1 MVSSDTH
8 STRECL
14 LSHIMHAFMFMHD
27 AIQGCCRYAGHLC
40 SPHLELHPT
49 SMRCCHRHSICD
61 QDPHRGE
68 SLEYLSLIII
78 DGATRKT
85 CSRRTQ
91 RLPPIIGSTRKRF
104 PTGLFRT
111 SGKHCSH
118 LHMGSRISAC
128 LVYSTPQLS
137 DVMPCTSDLFALFR
151 VESDL
156 LSVYISRSC
165 KLHLDL
171 NEFSN
176 AIIIIPFLHVCN

>member
-14 LSHIMHAFMFMHD
+14 LSHIMHACMFIHD
-27 AIQGCCRYAGHLC
+27 TIQGRCRYAGHLR

-68 SLEYLSLIII
+68 SLAYLSLIII
-78 DGATRKT
+78 DGASRKT

-91 RLPPIIGSTRKRF
+91 RLPPIIGSTRRRF
-104 PTGLFRT
+104 PTGSFRT
-111 SGKHCSH
+111 SGKRCSH
-118 LHMGSRISAC
+118 LHAMGSRISAC
-128 LVYSTPQLS
+128 LVCNTPHLS
-137 DVMPCTSDLFALFR
+137 DVCLFR
-151 VESDL
+151 VESD
-156 LSVYISRSC
+156 SFNVYVSRSC

-171 NEFSN
+171 NEFPN
-176 AIIIIPFLHVCN
+176 AIIIILFLHVYN